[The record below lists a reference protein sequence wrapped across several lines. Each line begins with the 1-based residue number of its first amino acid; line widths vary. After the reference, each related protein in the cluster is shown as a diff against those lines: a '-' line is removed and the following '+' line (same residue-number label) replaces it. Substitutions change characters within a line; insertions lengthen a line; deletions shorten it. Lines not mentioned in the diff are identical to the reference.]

1 MQHHD
6 GGLGG
11 ASRGRSG
18 VARSTRSPST
28 RRATAHL
35 GVCWDG
41 HRIGCM
47 RLGERTVA
55 WRSELSADF
64 PAEMWPRLSGMSGRE
79 ATEDDV

>member
-1 MQHHD
+1 
-6 GGLGG
+6 
-11 ASRGRSG
+11 
-18 VARSTRSPST
+18 
-28 RRATAHL
+28 
-35 GVCWDG
+35 
-41 HRIGCM
+41 M